1 VTDATDVTTELPAV
15 DGGGDGAGGARIG
28 ELLVA
33 AGVLR
38 PGDVGAVLAGA
49 LPDERFGDAVV
60 RLRLATEDD
69 IADAIATQLRL
80 PRVDVGAVVPPEAA
94 VQLVPSWLAARHGVL
109 PLRVED
115 DELVVAT
122 DDPSDVSALDDVRMA
137 SGARVVRPEV
147 ASTNA
152 LALARRR
159 VYRDLAS
166 SNGSTDAAGGE
177 VDPAGPGT
185 APDEDGSVAAL
196 VDTLIADAVGS
207 RGSDLHLAP
216 DDDGVRVRVRV
227 DGLLRDVDRVPA
239 HLAAQV
245 TSRVKILAQLDI
257 AEKRLPQD
265 GRARVEVG
273 GEPVDLR
280 VSTMP
285 TLDGEAVVVRLLPQG
300 DARLGLDELG
310 LDRDVQQRLR
320 DALARPQ
327 GLVLVT
333 GPTGS
338 GKTSTLYAALT
349 AASDPTRNVLT
360 LEDPVEYR
368 LAGAN
373 QTQIDPAIGL
383 TFARGLRHVLRQD
396 PDVVLVG
403 EIRDA
408 ESAQLAVEAASTGH
422 LVLATLHTNDAAAC
436 VARLIDLDVDRFLAA
451 SALELIVAQRL
462 VRRVCEGCAEVD
474 EPDVDVLRLLRLP
487 SSALEGVRP
496 RRGRGCARCAGT
508 GEQGRLAVAEV
519 LEVDAT
525 VRELIGAAATEAAI
539 ARAARTAGMTSMRE
553 AALRLAAAGTI
564 TYAEALRATPDPGLA
579 SPVRSSP
586 SVGG

>member
-1 VTDATDVTTELPAV
+1 VTDVTTELPAV
-15 DGGGDGAGGARIG
+15 HGAGPRIG

-38 PGDVGAVLAGA
+38 AGDVDAVLAGRS
-49 LPDERFGDAVV
+49 PDERFGDAV
-60 RLRLATEDD
+60 LRLGLAAEDAV
-69 IADAIATQLRL
+69 ADAIATQLRL
-80 PRVDVGAVVPPEAA
+80 PRVHVGDLVPPAAA
-94 VQLVPSWLAARHGVL
+94 VELVPSWLAARHGVL

-122 DDPSDVSALDDVRMA
+122 DDPSDVTALDDVRMV
-137 SGARVVRPEV
+137 SGVRVVRPEV
-147 ASTNA
+147 AGTNA

-159 VYRDLAS
+159 VYRDRVA
-166 SNGSTDAAGGE
+166 GTEPTDAAGGRG
-177 VDPAGPGT
+177 DPSSSGAD
-185 APDEDGSVAAL
+185 PDEEGSVASL
-196 VDTLIADAVGS
+196 VDALLAEAVGS

-216 DDDGVRVRVRV
+216 DDDGLRVRVRV
-227 DGLLRDVDRVPA
+227 DGLLRDVDRVPV

-265 GRARVEVG
+265 GRARVEIG
-273 GEPVDLR
+273 GAPVDLR

-285 TLDGEAVVVRLLPQG
+285 TLDGESVVVRLLPQG
-300 DARLGLDELG
+300 DARLRLDELG
-310 LDRDVQQRLR
+310 LDADVRQRLR

-338 GKTSTLYAALT
+338 GKTSTLYAALS
-349 AASDPTRNVLT
+349 AASEPSRNVLT

-368 LAGAN
+368 LPGAN

-451 SALELIVAQRL
+451 SALELVVAQRL
-462 VRRVCEGCAEVD
+462 VRRVCESCAE
-474 EPDVDVLRLLRLP
+474 PDAPDADVLRLLRVP
-487 SSALEGVRP
+487 ASALEGARP
-496 RRGRGCARCAGT
+496 RQGRGCGRCAGT
-508 GEQGRLAVAEV
+508 GEHGRLAVAEV
-519 LEVDAT
+519 LEVDPT
-525 VRELIGAAATEAAI
+525 VRGLIGAAATEAAI
-539 ARAARTAGMTSMRE
+539 ARAARATGTTSMRE

-564 TYAEALRATPDPGLA
+564 TYAEALRATPDPGLPQA
-579 SPVRSSP
+579 
-586 SVGG
+586 

>member
-1 VTDATDVTTELPAV
+1 VTDVTTELPAL
-15 DGGGDGAGGARIG
+15 DGSDEWGSGARLG

-33 AGVLR
+33 TGVLR
-38 PGDVGAVLAGA
+38 PGDIETVLAGR
-49 LPDERFGDAVV
+49 LPDERFGDAVL
-60 RLRLATEDD
+60 RLRLAAEDD
-69 IADAIATQLRL
+69 IADAVAAQLRL
-80 PRVDVGAVVPPEAA
+80 PRVDVGDVVPPDAA

-109 PLRVED
+109 PLRIED

-122 DDPSDVSALDDVRMA
+122 DDPSDVAALDDVRMA
-137 SGARVVRPEV
+137 SGARAVRPEV

-159 VYRDLAS
+159 VYRDLGS
-166 SNGSTDAAGGE
+166 TNGSTGAPGGE
-177 VDPAGPGT
+177 VDPAEPGT
-185 APDEDGSVAAL
+185 APDEDGSVASL

-216 DDDGVRVRVRV
+216 EDDGVRVRVRV
-227 DGLLRDVDRVPA
+227 DGLLRDVDRVSA

-300 DARLGLDELG
+300 DARLQLDELG
-310 LDRDVQQRLR
+310 LDGDVQRRLR

-422 LVLATLHTNDAAAC
+422 LVLATLHTGDAASC

-462 VRRVCEGCAEVD
+462 VRRVCDGCAEED
-474 EPDVDVLRLLRLP
+474 EPDGDVLRLLRLP
-487 SSALEGVRP
+487 AGTLDGARP

-525 VRELIGAAATEAAI
+525 VRELIGASAGEAAI
-539 ARAARTAGMTSMRE
+539 ARAARATGSTSTRE

-564 TYAEALRATPDPGLA
+564 TYAEALRATPDPG
-579 SPVRSSP
+579 V
-586 SVGG
+586 VHG

>member
-1 VTDATDVTTELPAV
+1 VTDVTTELPAAV
-15 DGGGDGAGGARIG
+15 GGQGPRIG
-28 ELLVA
+28 DLLVG

-38 PGDVGAVLAGA
+38 PDGVEAVLAGRR
-49 LPDERFGDAVV
+49 PDERFGDAVV
-60 RLRLATEDD
+60 RLQLAAEDD
-69 IADAIATQLRL
+69 VADAIASQLRL
-80 PRVDVGAVVPPEAA
+80 PRVDVVDVVPPAA
-94 VQLVPSWLAARHGVL
+94 VVELVPSWLAARHGVL
-109 PLRVED
+109 PLRIED

-122 DDPSDVSALDDVRMA
+122 DDPSDVAALDDVRMVA
-137 SGARVVRPEV
+137 GVRVVRPEV
-147 ASTNA
+147 APGGA

-159 VYRDLAS
+159 IYRDLAD
-166 SNGSTDAAGGE
+166 GGGTVDASASDGGVVPSE
-177 VDPAGPGT
+177 AT
-185 APDEDGSVAAL
+185 TDEDGSVASLVAAL
-196 VDTLIADAVGS
+196 VADAVTS

-216 DDDGVRVRVRV
+216 DGDGLRVRVRV
-227 DGLLRDVDRVPA
+227 DGSLRDADRVPA
-239 HLAAQV
+239 HLATQV

-285 TLDGEAVVVRLLPQG
+285 TLDGEAVVLRLLPQG
-300 DARLGLDELG
+300 DARLRLDELG
-310 LDRDVQQRLR
+310 LDADVQRRLR
-320 DALARPQ
+320 EALARPQ

-368 LAGAN
+368 LPGAN

-451 SALELIVAQRL
+451 SALELVVAQRL

-474 EPDVDVLRLLRLP
+474 RPDEDVLRRLRLAA
-487 SSALEGVRP
+487 STLEGARP
-496 RRGRGCARCAGT
+496 RRGRGCGRCSGT
-508 GEQGRLAVAEV
+508 GEHGRLAVAEV

-525 VRELIGAAATEAAI
+525 VRELIGAAAGEAAI
-539 ARAARTAGMTSMRE
+539 ARAARAAGSTSTRE
-553 AALRLAAAGTI
+553 AALRLAATGTI
-564 TYAEALRATPDPGLA
+564 TYAEALRATPDPHVDR
-579 SPVRSSP
+579 PP
-586 SVGG
+586 SARR